1 MKSPTIRDVA
11 DRAGVGVGTV
21 SRLLNGGHQVSPQT
35 RARVQ
40 KAIEELGF
48 RPSRRGQSFARGTT
62 SNVIAL
68 VPFVTHP
75 SAVERVSGMIHGL
88 RESSLPVSVA
98 DVEVPEHQHE
108 HLASMVDD
116 LRPEGLVVVSLHLR
130 DEELASLGRA
140 GVRPVLVDAEAPGL
154 TSLIVDD
161 VAGGR
166 MATEHLIGLGHERI
180 AFVGDLERDP
190 FGFTSSRRRHQGFV
204 EALTSAG
211 IERQPEFER
220 TGTHSQ
226 DNARGQ
232 AAALFALPE
241 PPSAVFA
248 ASDTQAL
255 GVLQAAREAGYG
267 SRMTPLSS
275 DSTTSRSQTSSASAP
290 CASPWSTAAA
300 GPPPSCSSR
309 SPTWT
314 DRPNGSS
321 FGWSLSPGG
330 PPDRPPQLD
339 ADAGVDSFP
348 AGARPSGRREDGNDE
363 RNRSNRTEHA
373 RGRSP
378 AAGGVRRGW

>member
-40 KAIEELGF
+40 IAIEELGF

-255 GVLQAAREAGYG
+255 GVLQAAREAGLRVPDDASVVG
-267 SRMTPLSS
+267 FDDIAVADLVGLSTVRQPLV
-275 DSTTSRSQTSSASAP
+275 DSGRR
-290 CASPWSTAAA
+290 AAA
-300 GPPPSCSSR
+300 IVLEQIADMDRPAERIELRLELVARGTTGPPP
-309 SPTWT
+309 TT
-314 DRPNGSS
+314 
-321 FGWSLSPGG
+321 
-330 PPDRPPQLD
+330 
-339 ADAGVDSFP
+339 
-348 AGARPSGRREDGNDE
+348 RR
-363 RNRSNRTEHA
+363 R
-373 RGRSP
+373 
-378 AAGGVRRGW
+378 RRG